1 MEKLKLLKHSKK
13 GFLNIKEKF
22 KRKNIAICFFYKP
35 FLKHKG
41 TEKLKL
47 KSEQLRTAH
56 EDSRG
61 QRRGLYHDA
70 AIMLPK
76 DQCERKHNHHLEFS
90 DEKGSETTS
99 RLSRKQ
105 CPVRLRHR
113 DKARVRATRAAICVP
128 TESELQGFPR
138 QSSG

>member
-1 MEKLKLLKHSKK
+1 MATQSSILAWRIPMDRGAWQATVH
-13 GFLNIKEKF
+13 GGRKELD
-22 KRKNIAICFFYKP
+22 I
-35 FLKHKG
+35 
-41 TEKLKL
+41 T
-47 KSEQLRTAH
+47 EQLRTAH

-61 QRRGLYHDA
+61 QGRGLYHDA
-70 AIMLPK
+70 AIMLPE
-76 DQCERKHNHHLEFS
+76 DQCERKHSHHLEFS

-105 CPVRLRHR
+105 CPVRLRHF

-128 TESELQGFPR
+128 AKSELQGFPR

>member
-1 MEKLKLLKHSKK
+1 MATQS
-13 GFLNIKEKF
+13 NILAWRIPMDRGAWQATVHGARKELD
-22 KRKNIAICFFYKP
+22 I
-35 FLKHKG
+35 
-41 TEKLKL
+41 T
-47 KSEQLRTAH
+47 EQLRTAH

-105 CPVRLRHR
+105 CPVRLRHC

-128 TESELQGFPR
+128 TESELQGFPW